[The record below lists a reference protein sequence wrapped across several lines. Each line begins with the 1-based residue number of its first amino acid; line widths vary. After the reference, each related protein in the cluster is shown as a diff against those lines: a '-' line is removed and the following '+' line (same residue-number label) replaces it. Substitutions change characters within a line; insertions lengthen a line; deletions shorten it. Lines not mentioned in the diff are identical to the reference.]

1 MNFFTTTFDRAG
13 DLYGRWFADWLHVHF
28 IIRTVLI
35 LFILWMII
43 FLAAQMIQYVI
54 APIVLIIFYHI
65 FFRAWN
71 YIFVETPHEWIYIR
85 YHSKDKP
92 NFSAL
97 YLRLCDK
104 VKNNRLILSHTKFK
118 GMILRSR
125 KFAMHLMFICAVAVT
140 LWVSAFGLH
149 YEYAVPVTLEI
160 KEREVFSEPEEPENE
175 PADFSTEELENLYH
189 EETPYYTA
197 DFQLTPADWQDNDV
211 FTLNEQG
218 RQGARLRDG
227 PGIAGQTV
235 IEILWDDAELIYL
248 NDYVPDEFVNGLYW
262 LRVESPSG
270 TVGYISSQLIEG

>member
-1 MNFFTTTFDRAG
+1 VNFFTTTFDRAG